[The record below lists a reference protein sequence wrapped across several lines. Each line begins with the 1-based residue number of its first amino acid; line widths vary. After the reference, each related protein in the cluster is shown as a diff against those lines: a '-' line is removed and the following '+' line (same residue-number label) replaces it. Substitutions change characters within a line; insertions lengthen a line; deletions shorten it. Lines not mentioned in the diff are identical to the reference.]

1 MAAGTPT
8 VEQLRRN
15 AYRAKRR
22 LFNVPQRFRV
32 MRAEKAALRSGIYGS
47 ATNSPPW
54 DAAIFYAGKPDLDY
68 QVRQWLT
75 PFADLAPEVTTGV
88 IAADAMTALRLAE
101 LGTLPVLW
109 CPDGVAINEVIDG
122 SPLKVLFYV
131 NNMMANWEP
140 LARLDLAHVALGH
153 GESDKGASTSGNFKS
168 YDYLFATGEA
178 ALRRFAAGVA
188 GIDWRRQVIV
198 AGRPQIDFAPTPPPL
213 VRDDRI
219 KVLYAPTWEGDKPSG
234 AYSSLASH
242 GVAIARAIT
251 SNDSMRL
258 VFRPHP
264 LAGSKDPQVHEA
276 RQTIERVIREANAVD
291 PMAHH
296 VHDTSP
302 TFGWHMK
309 CLDVCIGDISSVVY
323 DWAASRKPLIIT
335 RPTAAEVVIPEDGFA
350 AALPLLP
357 PGEIG
362 QLATQIHDYR
372 TNGMPAIYDELVTY
386 YLGATEPGESRNRF
400 GEAVSR
406 VLTSASELTRQ
417 EKAAAAAAATT
428 GTRTSANPRKR
439 RQSQRGP
446 RLSHSLRTRAAALA
460 EEAVRPG
467 SLDAIV
473 YVGKSPDEWD
483 AVEQA
488 RAVLE
493 GLAGIG
499 RVGIVCRLA
508 STVVQGE
515 NRAPAATYL
524 AQTIGDLEVCIA
536 GSDARYA
543 FYLND
548 STWNMHGLAS
558 QSVAHVLLMDVPRQS
573 LPITHNLVA
582 YDAIVV
588 GSEERKRDVL
598 NALPALPVER
608 VIVAELNRSDR
619 GAIHESL
626 QSILTAIDQ
635 LVNANGQR
643 LDNIKSRV
651 ASLPLGS
658 SLADVPS

>member
-1 MAAGTPT
+1 MAAGKPT
-8 VEQLRRN
+8 VEQLRRS

-22 LFNVPQRFRV
+22 LLNVPQRFRI

-47 ATNSPPW
+47 AANPPPW

-88 IAADAMTALRLAE
+88 IATDAMTALRLAK

-178 ALRRFAAGVA
+178 AVRRFATGVA

-198 AGRPQIDFAPTPPPL
+198 AGRPQIDFAPNPPPL

-219 KVLYAPTWEGDKPSG
+219 EVLYAPTWEGDKPSG

-251 SNDSMRL
+251 NSDSMRL

-264 LAGSKDPQVHEA
+264 LAGSKDPRVHEA
-276 RQTIERVIREANAVD
+276 RQSIERVIREANAAD

-335 RPTAAEVVIPEDGFA
+335 KPTAAEVVIPEDGFA
-350 AALPLLP
+350 GALPLLP
-357 PGEIG
+357 PEQVR
-362 QLATQIHDYR
+362 QLATRINGYIA
-372 TNGMPAIYDELVTY
+372 NGMPAIYDELVTY
-386 YLGATEPGESRNRF
+386 YLGTTEPGEPRKRF
-400 GEAVSR
+400 SEAVSR

-417 EKAAAAAAATT
+417 EKAAAAATT

-439 RQSQRGP
+439 RQSRRGP

-467 SLDAIV
+467 RLDAIV
-473 YVGKSPDEWD
+473 YVGKSPGEWD

-488 RAVLE
+488 RVVLE

-499 RVGIVCRLA
+499 SVGIVCRLA
-508 STVVQGE
+508 SAVVQGE
-515 NRAPAATYL
+515 NKTPAATYV
-524 AQTIGDLEVCIA
+524 AQSIGDLEVCITE
-536 GSDARYA
+536 SDARYA

-558 QSVAHVLLMDVPRQS
+558 QAVAHVLLMDVARQS
-573 LPITHNLVA
+573 LPVTHNLVA

-588 GSEERKRDVL
+588 GSEERKLDVL
-598 NALPALPVER
+598 SALPDLPSER
-608 VIVAELNRSDR
+608 VIVAELNRSDH
-619 GAIHESL
+619 GAIQESL
-626 QSILTAIDQ
+626 QGILTAIDQ
-635 LVNANGQR
+635 LVDANGQR
-643 LDNIKSRV
+643 LDEIKGRLT
-651 ASLPLGS
+651 SLPLGS
-658 SLADVPS
+658 SLVDASS